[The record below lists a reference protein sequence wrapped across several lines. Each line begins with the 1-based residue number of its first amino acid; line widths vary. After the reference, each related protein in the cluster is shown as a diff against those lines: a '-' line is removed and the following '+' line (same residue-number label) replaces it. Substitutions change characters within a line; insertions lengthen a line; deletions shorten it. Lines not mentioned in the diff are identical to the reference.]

1 MTPADIIRVK
11 ELLPTSLGTDET
23 RARYAREILARSVF
37 SARMASA
44 PYLAKVREVCAAFAA
59 GEIGAAAARE
69 RLLRALAQ
77 MGHPTRGVDPNDLR
91 DHASERRLNLI
102 VETQREM
109 AASVAQLAAQNE
121 GTLAQFPGWLLTR
134 LALRRVPRKDWG
146 ARWRAA
152 GESVGWTGAYPR
164 FVHADGGGYVA
175 LKSSPVWAALGDGTG
190 GFRDALGNP
199 FPPFAYSSGLGWL
212 QVDRAACERLGL
224 LARGETP
231 AEPERATLSPAER
244 EIADAARRYGL
255 GEGFF
260 AAVEEE
266 ARHA

>member
-1 MTPADIIRVK
+1 MKPADVIRLK
-11 ELLPTSLGTDET
+11 ELLPTTLGSDEI

-37 SARMASA
+37 AARMASA

-77 MGHPTRGVDPNDLR
+77 MGHPTQGVDPDDLR

-102 VETQREM
+102 LKTQREM
-109 AASVAQLAAQNE
+109 AASVAQLASQNE
-121 GTLAQFPGWLLTR
+121 GTVAAYPAWLLTR
-134 LALRRVPRKDWG
+134 LASRRVPRGDWD

-164 FVHADGGGYVA
+164 FVHEDGGGYVA
-175 LKSSPVWAALGDGTG
+175 LKSSPVWAALGDGAG
-190 GFRDALGNP
+190 GFTDTLGNP
-199 FPPFAYSSGLGWL
+199 YPPFAYSSGLSWL

-224 LARGETP
+224 LARGEKT
-231 AEPERATLSPAER
+231 AAPERATLSPAER
-244 EIADAARRYGL
+244 EIADAASRYGL

-260 AAVEEE
+260 AAVLEE